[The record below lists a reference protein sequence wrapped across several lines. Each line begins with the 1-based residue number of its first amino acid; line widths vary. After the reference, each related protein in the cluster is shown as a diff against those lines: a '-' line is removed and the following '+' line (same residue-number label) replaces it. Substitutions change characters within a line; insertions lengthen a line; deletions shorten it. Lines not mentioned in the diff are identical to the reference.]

1 MVNSSF
7 LSWMGFF
14 WGGLLINKVR
24 KTSSVYLKY
33 MNISCFLPLGG
44 AKMLQNHWKRCHWLL
59 TQSKAQSPTAHD
71 LSEPREKWLWH
82 RLMTHVGYTSECIK
96 TDTRDKSRIK
106 ESHPLG
112 EYAECQSHMGNLSE
126 GFFLQ
131 KLFGDVKDTMRSR
144 TAFSPANKKAY
155 MWTWQMSSEYQTPCY
170 QQIDVSCGNVTA
182 VNIEYFNHQTLNL
195 TQQNFPTDGT
205 DCWMSL
211 LYAQLH

>member
-1 MVNSSF
+1 MVKSSF

-14 WGGLLINKVR
+14 LGGGGLLINKVR

-126 GFFLQ
+126 GFFLAEA
-131 KLFGDVKDTMRSR
+131 FWWCEGHHAVKNSI
-144 TAFSPANKKAY
+144 
-155 MWTWQMSSEYQTPCY
+155 Q
-170 QQIDVSCGNVTA
+170 SCK
-182 VNIEYFNHQTLNL
+182 
-195 TQQNFPTDGT
+195 
-205 DCWMSL
+205 
-211 LYAQLH
+211 

>member
-1 MVNSSF
+1 MNNHWKA
-7 LSWMGFF
+7 LLWINGKFF
-14 WGGLLINKVR
+14 FSTLNVFWGAGGLLINKVR

-33 MNISCFLPLGG
+33 MNISRFLPLGG

-126 GFFLQ
+126 GVFSCRSFL
-131 KLFGDVKDTMRSR
+131 V
-144 TAFSPANKKAY
+144 
-155 MWTWQMSSEYQTPCY
+155 MWRTPCG
-170 QQIDVSCGNVTA
+170 QEQHSVLQIKKPTSEHDRWAQGTRRRAISK
-182 VNIEYFNHQTLNL
+182 L
-195 TQQNFPTDGT
+195 TFPVV
-205 DCWMSL
+205 MSP
-211 LYAQLH
+211 Q